1 MYSSILLMKQNSPI
15 KGTRKFSPFGV
26 PTDALFTRET
36 TMGVYPNTFSVNG
49 FGLRYAGVKPN
60 TTFWS
65 YIKVTKEGCMPVKT
79 QLFAEAGA
87 APGHGPGDRDLDM
100 SETRDFF
107 NSVLGIEDPGVFV
120 PPSGC
125 TKLGAGGDG
134 NHGNDS
140 KPGSPTTQE
149 EEYKRT
155 LAVAAASAAT
165 ASNT

>member
-1 MYSSILLMKQNSPI
+1 MYANINIYIFIQLGVYSSILLMKQNSPI

-125 TKLGAGGDG
+125 TKR
-134 NHGNDS
+134 
-140 KPGSPTTQE
+140 PPSPSPAPA
-149 EEYKRT
+149 
-155 LAVAAASAAT
+155 LA
-165 ASNT
+165 